1 MSLTQIGKIFAIRDT
16 PRRRYYNDSGYSPEN
31 CKWSTQ
37 VEQRRNTRI
46 NKFLTIDGV
55 TKTMIEWSESDG
67 AAKYFTI
74 KNRSKK
80 SGWSDKEIVFGKR
93 YHKKGDQI

>member
-1 MSLTQIGKIFAIRDT
+1 MNKQLLLF
-16 PRRRYYNDSGYSPEN
+16 SPFH
-31 CKWSTQ
+31 
-37 VEQRRNTRI
+37 RRNTRI